1 MESRTSAAD
10 TDETTGR
17 LADQLLWL
25 TRRLHRAQ
33 RRHLEPV
40 GVTPAQARM
49 LRTVAHILKSGPA
62 PRMADL
68 AERLDV
74 VPRAVTSLTD
84 ALEERG
90 SSAGRPTRPTAG
102 WCASSSP
109 RRATT
114 PYDGCAGPAGRRPR
128 NCSPPGHGPARC
140 PDGVA
145 RRPGHRAGSLLRA
158 GGPESARQN
167 APGPQARQVSL
178 SVTLPL
184 AGTVAVRLAPDSQV
198 TFPPLSF
205 LMYLY
210 SKDVP
215 APMETSSFHTG

>member
-1 MESRTSAAD
+1 MESSTVAAD
-10 TDETTGR
+10 ADESTGR

-49 LRTVAHILKSGPA
+49 LRTVAHILKGGTP

-90 SSAGRPTRPTAG
+90 LVRRVPDPANRRVVRIELTEEGDGAVRRLRQA
-102 WCASSSP
+102 
-109 RRATT
+109 RRA
-114 PYDGCAGPAGRRPR
+114 AAEE
-128 NCSPPGHGPARC
+128 
-140 PDGVA
+140 
-145 RRPGHRAGSLLRA
+145 LLAPLDADQRDA
-158 GGPESARQN
+158 LTALLAVLDT
-167 APGPQARQVSL
+167 APGRC
-178 SVTLPL
+178 
-184 AGTVAVRLAPDSQV
+184 
-198 TFPPLSF
+198 
-205 LMYLY
+205 
-210 SKDVP
+210 
-215 APMETSSFHTG
+215 